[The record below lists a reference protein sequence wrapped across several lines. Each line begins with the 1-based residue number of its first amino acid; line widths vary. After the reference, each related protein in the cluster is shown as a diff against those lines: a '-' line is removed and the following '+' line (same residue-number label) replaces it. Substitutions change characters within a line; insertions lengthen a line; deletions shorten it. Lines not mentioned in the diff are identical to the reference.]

1 MKHGEGTAHLPTG
14 GTPRP
19 MPWVCGEYAGGRY
32 EIQGGHHTVAVV
44 PIFKPTVH
52 PDRPDRM
59 VYDQYDPDAI
69 ATLRL
74 ILAAPVMRAAIESA
88 IARLRDSSGDGA
100 ALLDLAD
107 ELEAALPSVVEEA
120 SP

>member
-19 MPWVCGEYAGGRY
+19 MPWVCGDYAGGKY

-44 PIFKPTVH
+44 PIFRGKVH

-59 VYDQYDPDAI
+59 VYDHHDLDAV

-88 IARLRDSSGDGA
+88 VARMRDSSGDGA
-100 ALLDLAD
+100 ALLDIAD
-107 ELEAALPSVVEEA
+107 ELEAALRSVWEEA